1 MSDRLQIPHSL
12 TTVADAVSIHL
23 ERFKQSCPNDFYFH
37 RQRKGGIEYFQ
48 IQLAPVIQVG
58 FLPRQLD
65 LGCITL
71 RRLEKNLTE
80 LALQD
85 SKQLDEGPDLFLGV
99 KMLFSDEE
107 VDYDRQLSF
116 EEEKA
121 RAATRFERFKA
132 RHDGARDAVMQGL
145 KTDQLLLGEERRT
158 APKIVER
165 YVDKSR
171 IAQLRQI
178 RSTKFDLRRLIR
190 LCEELNYCSASG
202 SFWAIAALVR
212 AVIDHVPPI
221 FGAATFSEVANNVV
235 GKSDKK
241 SLLRLQTAS
250 RDISDAVLHQRIR
263 SREVLPTAIQ
273 VDFKNELDVLLSEIV
288 RRLG

>member
-1 MSDRLQIPHSL
+1 MSDHLQIPHSL
-12 TTVADAVSIHL
+12 ITVADAVSIHL

-37 RQRKGGIEYFQ
+37 RQRKRGIEYFQ
-48 IQLAPVIQVG
+48 IQLAPVMHVG

-71 RRLEKNLTE
+71 RRLDKNLTE
-80 LALQD
+80 LVLQD
-85 SKQLDEGPDLFLGV
+85 SKQLDEGRDLFLGV
-99 KMLFSDEE
+99 KMLFSDEDVE
-107 VDYDRQLSF
+107 YARQLSF

-121 RAATRFERFKA
+121 RAAARFERFKA

-190 LCEELNYCSASG
+190 LCEELIDCSTSG
-202 SFWAIAALVR
+202 SFFAITALVR
-212 AVIDHVPPI
+212 AINDHVPTI
-221 FGAATFSEVANNVV
+221 FGAATFSEVANNVG

-250 RDISDAVLHQRIR
+250 RDISDAVLHQQIR

-273 VDFKNELDVLLSEIV
+273 VDFKNELDVLLREID